1 MARNFVESHIQD
13 GAFHTFKVEAGQI
26 VKIGDVVEITA
37 NGKVQRASA
46 GSQKVVGQVYA
57 GTVGIDGKNIGYS
70 GDENMVAT
78 VVVLKPFVY
87 MLAESATI
95 TAGDSL
101 KAGANG
107 GVEVLDTVAGDT
119 PLQKIAMAIESGVQG
134 QRVCCL
140 LG

>member
-1 MARNFVESHIQD
+1 M
-13 GAFHTFKVEAGQI
+13 
-26 VKIGDVVEITA
+26 VEITA
-37 NGKVQRASA
+37 NGKVQKASA

-57 GTVGIDGKNIGYS
+57 GTVGVDGKNVGYN
-70 GDENMVAT
+70 GDQNMVAS

-95 TAGDSL
+95 TAGYSL

-107 GVEVLDTVAGDT
+107 GVEVLDTVTGDT

>member
-1 MARNFVESHIQD
+1 MAKNFVESHIQQ
-13 GAFHTFKVEAGQI
+13 GAFHTFKVEAGQV

-37 NGKVQRASA
+37 NGKVQIAGA

-57 GTVGIDGKNIGYS
+57 GSVGVDGRNVGYS
-70 GDENMVAT
+70 GDNNEVAT

-95 TAGDSL
+95 TAGDAL
-101 KAGANG
+101 KAGSTG
-107 GVEVLDTVAGDT
+107 GVAVLDTASGDT
-119 PLQKIAMAIESGVQG
+119 ALQKIAMAIESGSQG
-134 QRVCCL
+134 QRILCL

>member
-1 MARNFVESHIQD
+1 MAKNFVEFNIPN
-13 GAFHTFKVEAGQI
+13 GAFHTFKVEAGKV

-37 NGKVQRASA
+37 NGKVQVASA

-57 GTVGIDGKNIGYS
+57 GSVGVDGRNIGYS
-70 GDENMVAT
+70 GDQNDVAT

-95 TAGDSL
+95 TAGDAL
-101 KAGANG
+101 KAGSTG
-107 GVEVLDTVAGDT
+107 GVEVLDTVGGDT
-119 PLQKIAMAIESGVQG
+119 ALNKIAMAIESGSQG
-134 QRVCCL
+134 QRILCL